1 MKGEFLIQVNVA
13 FGANSGL
20 ELSQETFT
28 RIVTFSSRKPKKC
41 IHCFM
46 ASFFEGW
53 EEFLHAVVRY
63 HTPGLK
69 VNIGLNHIHLHD
81 K

>member
-1 MKGEFLIQVNVA
+1 MKGEFFIQVNVA

-28 RIVTFSSRKPKKC
+28 RIVTFSSPKPESIVSWRVIKGRDGVC
-41 IHCFM
+41 IPSSHFIPTL
-46 ASFFEGW
+46 E
-53 EEFLHAVVRY
+53 
-63 HTPGLK
+63 LK
-69 VNIGLNHIHLHD
+69 VNIGLNHIHQHD